1 MICQL
6 LIYIP
11 TKIVVVRDTFTFFFF
26 HPKIKPCTI
35 TQSTI
40 IVWFDSP
47 PSHITDRMWP
57 SLDYFFQDNNMVIPL
72 NISPKGDRNYQHVV
86 VMGCGLPPLRACLR
100 VHEWATARPWAFDEL
115 PPAEVCEELPLADKF
130 EQPISFFRS
139 IHLLL
144 DWLLFCCFPF

>member
-47 PSHITDRMWP
+47 PHVTDRMWP
-57 SLDYFFQDNNMVIPL
+57 SLDYFFQDNNMVISL
-72 NISPKGDRNYQHVV
+72 NISPKGDRNYQHVA
-86 VMGCGLPPLRACLR
+86 VMGCGLPPLQACLR